1 MVEIKIHLETG
12 VSFLLQALHKCVIIK
27 KIMRGSGS
35 MKILSVGVNIQLAV
49 SNIGTT
55 VNNIPDLDTA
65 IKELKECFFNEDKA
79 PYNLVILGGNISS
92 LPETRD
98 IILISNE
105 EKQQEVYKEMKEASP
120 ITNIV
125 FLT

>member
-1 MVEIKIHLETG
+1 M
-12 VSFLLQALHKCVIIK
+12 
-27 KIMRGSGS
+27 KIM
-35 MKILSVGVNIQLAV
+35 SVGVNIQLAV

-79 PYNLVILGGNISS
+79 PYDLVILGGNISS

>member
-1 MVEIKIHLETG
+1 M
-12 VSFLLQALHKCVIIK
+12 
-27 KIMRGSGS
+27 KIM
-35 MKILSVGVNIQLAV
+35 SVGANVRLAA

-55 VNNIPDLDTA
+55 IINIPDLNTA
-65 IKELKECFFNEDKA
+65 AKELKDCFFNEDKA
-79 PYNLVILGGNISS
+79 PYDLVILGGNISS

-120 ITNIV
+120 VTNIV

>member
-1 MVEIKIHLETG
+1 M
-12 VSFLLQALHKCVIIK
+12 
-27 KIMRGSGS
+27 KIM
-35 MKILSVGVNIQLAV
+35 SVGANVQIAV

-65 IKELKECFFNEDKA
+65 VRELKDCFFNEDKA
-79 PYNLVILGGNISS
+79 PYDLVILGGNISS

-98 IILISNE
+98 IILISNKD
-105 EKQQEVYKEMKEASP
+105 KQQEVYKGLKEASP

-125 FLT
+125 FLTS

>member
-1 MVEIKIHLETG
+1 
-12 VSFLLQALHKCVIIK
+12 
-27 KIMRGSGS
+27 

>member
-1 MVEIKIHLETG
+1 M
-12 VSFLLQALHKCVIIK
+12 
-27 KIMRGSGS
+27 KIM
-35 MKILSVGVNIQLAV
+35 SVGVNVQLAA

-55 VNNIPDLDTA
+55 ANNIPDLYTA
-65 IKELKECFFNEDKA
+65 IKELKDCFFNEDKA
-79 PYNLVILGGNISS
+79 PYDLVILGGNISS

-120 ITNIV
+120 VTNIV

>member
-1 MVEIKIHLETG
+1 M
-12 VSFLLQALHKCVIIK
+12 
-27 KIMRGSGS
+27 KIM
-35 MKILSVGVNIQLAV
+35 SVGVNIQLAV

>member
-1 MVEIKIHLETG
+1 
-12 VSFLLQALHKCVIIK
+12 
-27 KIMRGSGS
+27 

-65 IKELKECFFNEDKA
+65 VRELKDCFFNEDKA
-79 PYNLVILGGNISS
+79 PYDLVILGGNISS

-98 IILISNE
+98 IILISNKD
-105 EKQQEVYKEMKEASP
+105 KQQEVYKEMKEASP

-125 FLT
+125 FLTS

>member
-1 MVEIKIHLETG
+1 
-12 VSFLLQALHKCVIIK
+12 
-27 KIMRGSGS
+27 

-65 IKELKECFFNEDKA
+65 VRELKDCFFNEDKA